1 MAGERN
7 MSELRHALTE
17 YLSLRR
23 SLGYKLRR
31 QEKLLH
37 QFIDFLAST
46 GAPTITVQHVLPFA
60 VKEPGVF
67 GVMAP
72 EKG

>member
-1 MAGERN
+1 

-31 QEKLLH
+31 QESCCINSLIFSRPQEH
-37 QFIDFLAST
+37 RQS
-46 GAPTITVQHVLPFA
+46 PFNT
-60 VKEPGVF
+60 P
-67 GVMAP
+67 
-72 EKG
+72 

>member
-1 MAGERN
+1 
-7 MSELRHALTE
+7 MSELRRALTE

-37 QFIDFLAST
+37 QFIDFFSST
-46 GAPTITVQHVLPFA
+46 GAPTITAQHALTHAVLHISD
-60 VKEPGVF
+60 
-67 GVMAP
+67 
-72 EKG
+72 